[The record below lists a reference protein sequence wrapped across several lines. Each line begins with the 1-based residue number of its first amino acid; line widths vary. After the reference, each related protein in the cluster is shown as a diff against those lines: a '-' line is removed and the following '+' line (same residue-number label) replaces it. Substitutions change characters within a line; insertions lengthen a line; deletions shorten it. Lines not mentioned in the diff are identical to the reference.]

1 MKLKCNQCGKQ
12 IQALDNFC
20 NYCGAEA
27 PRVTVMAE
35 KPAIIKN
42 PQYCVNCGKENVSDA
57 LYCADCGKFNYKLPD
72 NPVFYCGNCGTK
84 NSKAAKIC
92 VKCSLKFA
100 DWFGMKGAIAEQLGY
115 QGNLVLFEKMTGIS
129 YHFISDN
136 IVKLGRSNANTIKI
150 PCSWISNNHCHFDL
164 KKSKLVD
171 TSTNGTFINR
181 KSDKIK
187 QELLEFISEFNLA
200 GSFTFPLVKLQN
212 LFIFHLG
219 AIIDEKECRRNG
231 DGVVFDELRKQYYIL
246 YNGDFQFKIR
256 KMDGNIS
263 EDVKPHLE
271 YYEFNFID
279 GFYYYSDGSK
289 NIKNQLIMK
298 HNANLPLNWVLK

>member
-1 MKLKCNQCGKQ
+1 M
-12 IQALDNFC
+12 
-20 NYCGAEA
+20 
-27 PRVTVMAE
+27 
-35 KPAIIKN
+35 
-42 PQYCVNCGKENVSDA
+42 
-57 LYCADCGKFNYKLPD
+57 
-72 NPVFYCGNCGTK
+72 
-84 NSKAAKIC
+84 
-92 VKCSLKFA
+92 
-100 DWFGMKGAIAEQLGY
+100 
-115 QGNLVLFEKMTGIS
+115 
-129 YHFISDN
+129 
-136 IVKLGRSNANTIKI
+136 
-150 PCSWISNNHCHFDL
+150 
-164 KKSKLVD
+164 
-171 TSTNGTFINR
+171 
-181 KSDKIK
+181 
-187 QELLEFISEFNLA
+187 
-200 GSFTFPLVKLQN
+200 KLQN